1 MQSPGCGGDGHTA
14 SVRRYALV
22 SATSAPVV
30 LIGGWTWAAADQPAG
45 YSSTRDTISALAAR
59 GATDRWIMTVAL
71 ALLGV
76 CHLITASG
84 LVEARFVARVLLA
97 LGGLATIAVASLP
110 QPSTG
115 HVPAATIGFVALAL
129 WPAMAA
135 LPARRAAWVATSAM
149 LVLLGWLAVEIHG
162 GDLLGLSERAVAGV
176 EALWPL
182 AVVLTLAFARPK
194 TAASVS

>member
-1 MQSPGCGGDGHTA
+1 
-14 SVRRYALV
+14 
-22 SATSAPVV
+22 
-30 LIGGWTWAAADQPAG
+30 
-45 YSSTRDTISALAAR
+45 
-59 GATDRWIMTVAL
+59 MTVAL

-76 CHLITASG
+76 CHLVTASG
-84 LVEARFVARVLLA
+84 LVEGRIVARVLLA
-97 LGGLATIAVASLP
+97 LGGLATIAVAALP

-115 HVPAATIGFVALAL
+115 HIPAATIGFVALAL
-129 WPAMAA
+129 WPAVSQ
-135 LPARRAAWVATSAM
+135 LPARRAAWVATTGM

-194 TAASVS
+194 TGASVS